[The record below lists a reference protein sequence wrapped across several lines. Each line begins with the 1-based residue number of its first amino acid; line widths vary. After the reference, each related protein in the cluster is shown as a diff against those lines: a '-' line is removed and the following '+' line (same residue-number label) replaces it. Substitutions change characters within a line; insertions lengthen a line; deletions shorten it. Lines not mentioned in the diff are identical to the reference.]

1 MSEQRNSQ
9 TVTQGSDIEA
19 AIKAGLNQVQLLEA
33 IPGHRRVAAVP
44 QGVGLTLI
52 PQDKL
57 ASPRFLTAAPE
68 INDAAAFFAYVND
81 FKRTASRIF
90 YDQKAGRFQ
99 AVFDYHEQHPTFL
112 DGQCHGDHTAT
123 LTLLRSPEWTAWAGS
138 SEKQMGQQ
146 SFAEFIEDG
155 ARDIIEPSPAD
166 MLQVASGLHVTT
178 GGTFRKATNLSN
190 GQVNFQWDEQ
200 INGTVSGTVKVL
212 PTEFTI
218 GLRPFMG
225 CDRYR
230 VDCRL
235 RYRIRE
241 GALALH
247 YKALH
252 LEQITETA
260 LEAIALLIQDKTG
273 IRPAMGRHDAEAFK
287 RGT

>member
-1 MSEQRNSQ
+1 
-9 TVTQGSDIEA
+9 V
-19 AIKAGLNQVQLLEA
+19 
-33 IPGHRRVAAVP
+33 
-44 QGVGLTLI
+44 
-52 PQDKL
+52 
-57 ASPRFLTAAPE
+57 
-68 INDAAAFFAYVND
+68 FF
-81 FKRTASRIF
+81 
-90 YDQKAGRFQ
+90 DQKAGRFQ
-99 AVFDYHEQHPTFL
+99 AVFDYHEKHPVDL
-112 DGQCHGDHTAT
+112 PGNHGDHTAT

-166 MLQVASGLHVTT
+166 MLQVASGLHATT
-178 GGTFRKATNLSN
+178 GGTFRKATNLAN
-190 GQVNFQWDEQ
+190 GQVNFHFDEQ
-200 INGTVSGTVKVL
+200 INGTVSGTDKAV

-273 IRPAMGRHDAEAFK
+273 IRPAMGKHDAEAFK
-287 RGT
+287 RGI